1 MKTLQDILN
10 QRSLSALFQPIMDMT
25 DGTILGYEGLIR
37 GPADSPLH
45 SPVNLFGA
53 AKQQGL
59 TLEVE
64 MLCRHVVLKSFV
76 TQNLPGN
83 LFLNISPDTLTHPS
97 FQNGQT
103 LTYLEQLGIDPKRVI
118 IEITENQPIFDFDK
132 MRNALLHYR
141 SMGFQI
147 ALDDLGQGFS
157 SLRLWS
163 ELHPEFVKIDM
174 HFVQG
179 VNADPL
185 KQQFLK
191 SIQQI
196 AQSSGT
202 RVIAE
207 GIETDAEFRVIRN
220 IGISCGQGYF
230 IGRPAP
236 VPPVTL
242 PIEVGCL
249 INAAYA
255 ADQPYSSSRGVAV
268 ETLLRYVAPVQ
279 PETDNEKILC
289 LFSLDKNLRAIP
301 VVKHGRPV
309 GLINRNQFLE
319 SFSQPFQRELLG
331 RKPCTGLMNHAPLL
345 VEKSTP
351 IHELS
356 GFLSESDIQH
366 FTDGFIITE
375 QGRYIGL
382 GTGQDLLRAI
392 TQAQIET
399 ARYANPLTL
408 LPGNVPINEQID
420 HLLQSGKPFVVG
432 YGDLDHFKPFNDVYG
447 YRKGDEVIQFTG
459 RVLSKIC
466 DSRQDFIG
474 HIGGDDFI
482 LVMQSEDWELRCNR
496 ALADFAQTSNALF
509 DKKHRAAGGYMTEDR
524 QGNVIHQ
531 PLPTLSIGAIQVAPG
546 QFHSHHEV
554 SEAASIAKKM
564 AKKIPG
570 NSLFIEQRQLNPAKC
585 EAEIVTFAMHDFSP
599 HLLTS
604 LFRGLRLALH
614 ILYGTMLAV
623 FYPKLSPARQRRALR
638 IWSKRVLSILNIALH
653 IEGEQTTRDESG
665 CLFIANHISWL
676 DIFVMNAVHPAR
688 FVAKA
693 EVRNWPL
700 IGWLCQRTGTIFIER
715 ALRKNAAAT
724 NLHISSLLTQGI
736 CVGLFPEGTTTDG
749 RQVGHFHSA
758 LIQPAIDAGARLC
771 PIALRYQHLSGK
783 ASTLAAFTGEMT
795 LLRSI
800 WQILRGAQLNV
811 VVAFTPT
818 VSTLSANRR
827 VLASTMQQSIA
838 QRLLQPVAA
847 QNFTDRP
854 SAIPHARLSAQSA
867 YVLLLDPILNHLHK

>member
-1 MKTLQDILN
+1 MKSLQEILK

-64 MLCRHVVLKSFV
+64 MLCRQVVLESFV

-83 LFLNISPDTLTHPS
+83 LFLNVSPDTLTHPS

-103 LTYLEQLGIDPKRVI
+103 LTYLEHLGLAPKRVI
-118 IEITENQPIFDFDK
+118 IEITENQPIFDFNK
-132 MRNALLHYR
+132 MRIALLHYR

-179 VNADPL
+179 VNTDPL

-207 GIETDAEFRVIRN
+207 GIETDAEFRVIRD
-220 IGISCGQGYF
+220 IGIHCGQGYF

-242 PIEVGCL
+242 PAEVCCL
-249 INAAYA
+249 VNAAYVT
-255 ADQPYSSSRGVAV
+255 DHPYNSSRSVAA
-268 ETLLRYVAPVQ
+268 ETLLRYIAPIQ
-279 PETDNEKILC
+279 PETDNETILS
-289 LFSLDKNLRAIP
+289 LFSANKNLRAIP

-319 SFSQPFQRELLG
+319 NFSQPFQRELLG
-331 RKPCTGLMNHAPLL
+331 RKPCTGLMNKTPLL

-392 TQAQIET
+392 TQSQIET

-408 LPGNVPINEQID
+408 LPGNVPINEQIE
-420 HLLQSGKPFVVG
+420 HLLHTGKSFVVG

-447 YRKGDEVIQFTG
+447 YRKGDEVIQLTG
-459 RVLSKIC
+459 RVLGKAC
-466 DSRQDFIG
+466 DTRQDFIG

-482 LVMQSEDWELRCNR
+482 LIMQSNDWELRFNR
-496 ALADFAQTSNALF
+496 ALADFAQNSGMLF
-509 DKKHRAAGGYMTEDR
+509 DKKHRSAGGYMTEDR
-524 QGNVIHQ
+524 QGRIIHQ
-531 PLPTLSIGAIQVAPG
+531 PLPTLSIGAVQITPG

-554 SEAASIAKKM
+554 SEAATIAKKM
-564 AKKIPG
+564 AKKIAG
-570 NSLFIEQRQLNPAKC
+570 NSLFIEQRQEHKINSDAKM
-585 EAEIVTFAMHDFSP
+585 T
-599 HLLTS
+599 
-604 LFRGLRLALH
+604 
-614 ILYGTMLAV
+614 AV
-623 FYPKLSPARQRRALR
+623 
-638 IWSKRVLSILNIALH
+638 
-653 IEGEQTTRDESG
+653 
-665 CLFIANHISWL
+665 
-676 DIFVMNAVHPAR
+676 
-688 FVAKA
+688 
-693 EVRNWPL
+693 
-700 IGWLCQRTGTIFIER
+700 
-715 ALRKNAAAT
+715 
-724 NLHISSLLTQGI
+724 
-736 CVGLFPEGTTTDG
+736 
-749 RQVGHFHSA
+749 
-758 LIQPAIDAGARLC
+758 
-771 PIALRYQHLSGK
+771 RY
-783 ASTLAAFTGEMT
+783 A
-795 LLRSI
+795 
-800 WQILRGAQLNV
+800 
-811 VVAFTPT
+811 
-818 VSTLSANRR
+818 
-827 VLASTMQQSIA
+827 
-838 QRLLQPVAA
+838 
-847 QNFTDRP
+847 
-854 SAIPHARLSAQSA
+854 
-867 YVLLLDPILNHLHK
+867 